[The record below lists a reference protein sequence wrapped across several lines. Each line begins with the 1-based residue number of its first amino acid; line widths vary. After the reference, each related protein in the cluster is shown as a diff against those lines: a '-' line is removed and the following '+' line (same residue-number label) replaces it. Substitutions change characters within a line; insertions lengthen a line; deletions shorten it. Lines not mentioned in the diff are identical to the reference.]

1 MRILKNHP
9 SADQLE
15 SYDKYPCY
23 DGNDLELVYTPEQS
37 VFTLWAPNADR
48 VRLNLHPAGEGEEK
62 EEQLDMDM
70 AEDGTWRINVDRDLK
85 GSFYTFQI
93 EKDGKWLDET
103 PGIWAKAVVSMSCIP
118 IRSNR
123 NPSSPSSPVTH
134 FPQRFSSDTTSGW
147 SKSISLHNKKS

>member
-1 MRILKNHP
+1 MRKLKNHP

-37 VFTLWAPNADR
+37 VFTLWAPSADR
-48 VRLNLHPAGEGEEK
+48 VRLNLYPAGEGEEK

-70 AEDGTWRINVDRDLK
+70 AEDGTWRINIDRDLK

-103 PGIWAKAVVSMSCIP
+103 PGIWAKAVGING
-118 IRSNR
+118 NR
-123 NPSSPSSPVTH
+123 AAVIDWNETNPEDWE
-134 FPQRFSSDTTSGW
+134 SDQPRTEDVFRHY
-147 SKSISLHNKKS
+147 SL